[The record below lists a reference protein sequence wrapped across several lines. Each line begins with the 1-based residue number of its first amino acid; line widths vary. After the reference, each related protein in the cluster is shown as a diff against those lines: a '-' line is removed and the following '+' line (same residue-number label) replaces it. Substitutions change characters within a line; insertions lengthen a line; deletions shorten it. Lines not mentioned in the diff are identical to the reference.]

1 MAFGLG
7 YNHCSCKLSEESMIL
22 MDGGLVFLLVLS
34 LGTIILVIQ
43 RTEAKRRRIVFVV
56 MFLVLLVLGWL
67 VNIRGAWGEA
77 VVGLL
82 IALFLNGL
90 FYILIGRY
98 NPVGSSDDIHVLGM
112 DD

>member
-1 MAFGLG
+1 
-7 YNHCSCKLSEESMIL
+7 
-22 MDGGLVFLLVLS
+22 MDGGLIVLLVLS
-34 LGTIILVIQ
+34 LGIVIFVIQ
-43 RTEAKRRRIVFVV
+43 RTEAKRRRIVFIV

-67 VNIRGAWGEA
+67 VNIRAAWGEA

-82 IALFLNGL
+82 IALLLNGL

-98 NPVGSSDDIHVLGM
+98 NPVGSSDDIRVLGM